1 MLELHQHLR
10 IRNIVAGHA
19 QQLCVVNVFV
29 AVDTVRIH
37 NILRACLSAA
47 EPDQAARAVPQ
58 RMHAVELVA
67 HLFIVFAAVHAH
79 QASAGEIALA
89 VAGGHIEFAVFEK
102 QAVHDFVDD
111 ALFAVKA
118 LFPAHA
124 VQQALHTAAVQ
135 IAGIKRHKGIGE
147 EAIGVGRSVI
157 ELFAVG
163 AEVRI
168 IAADVGDQFGQ
179 VRAVQLHAVE
189 RLITVPMD
197 GSLAVSV
204 IIGYIGTSFIA
215 VIGNEVELAVDDIE
229 IGVSAIIS
237 IRLIDHAVHR
247 LFRPDGIHTHRA
259 LFAQLLPVAA
269 VRRDADQRI
278 ADVLVII
285 VVRRILLRDII
296 QSAVPE
302 VQIYGAVLADA
313 LGIAVLNLINAVLLR
328 QIDDAV
334 FILDDAAFVV

>member
-1 MLELHQHLR
+1 
-10 IRNIVAGHA
+10 
-19 QQLCVVNVFV
+19 
-29 AVDTVRIH
+29 
-37 NILRACLSAA
+37 
-47 EPDQAARAVPQ
+47 
-58 RMHAVELVA
+58 
-67 HLFIVFAAVHAH
+67 
-79 QASAGEIALA
+79 
-89 VAGGHIEFAVFEK
+89 
-102 QAVHDFVDD
+102 
-111 ALFAVKA
+111 
-118 LFPAHA
+118 
-124 VQQALHTAAVQ
+124 
-135 IAGIKRHKGIGE
+135 
-147 EAIGVGRSVI
+147 
-157 ELFAVG
+157 
-163 AEVRI
+163 
-168 IAADVGDQFGQ
+168 
-179 VRAVQLHAVE
+179 
-189 RLITVPMD
+189 MD

-204 IIGYIGTSFIA
+204 IIGYIGASFIA

-296 QSAVPE
+296 QPAVPE